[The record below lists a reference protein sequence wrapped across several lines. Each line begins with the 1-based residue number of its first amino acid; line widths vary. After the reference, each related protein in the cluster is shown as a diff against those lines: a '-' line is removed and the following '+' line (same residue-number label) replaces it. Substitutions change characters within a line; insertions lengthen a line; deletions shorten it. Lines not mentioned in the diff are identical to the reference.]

1 MKKLKWL
8 IPGFFLFLTG
18 CWLFDIDRDYDFE
31 FDTIISDYP
40 ENLEGINSSWDDFNS
55 ALPYEYLGEAIY
67 FSSKNPTYGENFDIT
82 RKSMEITFH
91 PRKDNILNV
100 SYPAYNY
107 SDTYEKKRLTLIN
120 TSANEYGPYLIGYFE
135 GLNFLFYA
143 NDEGGDLDIK
153 FVYNPVD
160 DYYGD
165 HFTGPIE
172 ATALNSESDDAYFT
186 LNSDTTGVLFCSN
199 RENDQFDIY
208 SMPLISSLLLKDQFG
223 AGAPAITKETALSGS
238 SNDKCPFVNRNL
250 LVFASDR
257 EGGYG
262 GFDLWYSRLIDG
274 EWSAPVNFGER
285 INSEYDEY
293 RPVTLW
299 FYCMKEEAM
308 IFSSNRPGGKGGY
321 DLYFVNIGDLMVNDR
336 WLND

>member
-1 MKKLKWL
+1 MKRLIWL
-8 IPGFFLFLTG
+8 AVILFLFLPG

-31 FDTIISDYP
+31 FDTIITDYP
-40 ENLEGINSSWDDFNS
+40 ENLEGINSSYDDFNS

-67 FSSKNPTYGENFDIT
+67 FSSKNPTHGENFDIT

-107 SDTYEKKRLTLIN
+107 SNTYENKRLTLIN
-120 TSANEYGPYLIGYFE
+120 TSSNEYGPYILGWMEEINY
-135 GLNFLFYA
+135 LFYA

-153 FVYNPVD
+153 FVYNPGD
-160 DYYGD
+160 DYNGD
-165 HFTGPIE
+165 QLTGPLD
-172 ATALNSESDDAYFT
+172 AAALNSEFDDAYFT
-186 LNSDTTGVLFCSN
+186 LNSDTTGILFCSN

-208 SMPLISSLLLKDQFG
+208 SMPLRSSLLLKDQFG
-223 AGAPAITKETALSGS
+223 EGAHAITKETALSGS

-262 GFDLWYSRLIDG
+262 GFDLWYSTLIDG
-274 EWSAPVNFGER
+274 EWSAPVNFGEK
-285 INSEYDEY
+285 INSEYNEY
-293 RPVTLW
+293 RPITIWPW
-299 FYCMKEEAM
+299 FIKEEMM
-308 IFSSNRPGGKGGY
+308 IFSSDRPGGHGGY
-321 DLYFVNIGDLMVNDR
+321 DLYFVKTDDLIENPV
-336 WLND
+336 WLDD